1 MFESVDLC
9 GRYPLDGLRLTF
21 SPQAYRVL
29 QSEEPG
35 TEMKEWYSKKSFATL
50 LDEAAERWGNRESL
64 FHEGKRWS
72 FVELKAE
79 VDAVA
84 KGFIALGIQ
93 PSDHVA
99 LWAPNRPEWIFA
111 FFALSKIG
119 AVTIPVNTRFRSVDL
134 EYVARQ
140 SDTSTLI
147 IVDRSGPIDYLAL
160 TREVVPEIEISQRQ
174 ELRSERFPELRRVIV
189 LGDRVPSGSFGWAD
203 MLRLGKTVPLAE
215 VERRHQGVDPDAT
228 ALMLYTSG
236 TTGFPK
242 GVTHS
247 HNIQRN
253 VDDIANR
260 LGYRNDDVMLMNWP
274 LFHVVGLYLG
284 PLLNVIAGVKTVL
297 TTTFDPAESLRLI
310 PQERV
315 TRVWGFDTQ
324 LGALVN
330 HPDLAAT
337 DLSSLRT
344 GVGAV
349 GMVSSEGI
357 ARRAQDLLCPTVSGW
372 GMTEVGAG
380 VTLGVPDGPVED
392 RWTTSGYP
400 LPGLE
405 FKVIDPATG
414 LVVPHGEP
422 GEMCA
427 RGYSV
432 TKGYYKKPEE
442 TAKAIDRDGWLH
454 TGDVATMRED
464 GVIRL
469 LGRYKDILKVGG
481 ENVDPAEVEGFLLT
495 HPAVAQ
501 VQVVGARDPRLSEV
515 VCACIVPKT
524 GHSVTGTD
532 LIAHCQNKLASFKIP
547 RYTII
552 LDAFP
557 MTPSSKVQKFKLR
570 EMVAEFLANN
580 GA

>member
-1 MFESVDLC
+1 MND
-9 GRYPLDGLRLTF
+9 
-21 SPQAYRVL
+21 
-29 QSEEPG
+29 
-35 TEMKEWYSKKSFATL
+35 WYTKKSFPL
-50 LDEAAERWGNRESL
+50 LLSEAAERWGHREAL

-72 FVELKAE
+72 FVELE
-79 VDAVA
+79 TEIDAVA

-93 PSDHVA
+93 PGDHVA
-99 LWAPNRPEWIFA
+99 LWMPNRPEWIFA
-111 FFALSKIG
+111 FFALCKIG
-119 AVTIPVNTRFRSVDL
+119 AVTIPINTRFRSVDL

-147 IVDRSGPIDYLAL
+147 IVDRFGSIDYLAL
-160 TREVVPEIEISQRQ
+160 TREAVPEIEVSQGS
-174 ELRSERFPELRRVIV
+174 ELHSGRFPALRRVIV
-189 LGDRVPSGSFGWAD
+189 LGDQVPSGAFGWGD
-203 MLRLGKTVPLAE
+203 MLRLGKDVPLTE
-215 VERRHQGVDPDAT
+215 VERRHRGADPDAI

-242 GVTHS
+242 GVMHS
-247 HNIQRN
+247 QNIQRN
-253 VDDIANR
+253 VVDIANR
-260 LGYRNDDVMLMNWP
+260 LGYRSDDVMLMNWP

-324 LGALVN
+324 LGALIN
-330 HPDLAAT
+330 HPDLATT
-337 DLSSLRT
+337 DLSSMRA

-349 GMVSSEGI
+349 GMVSSEAV
-357 ARRAQDLLCPTVSGW
+357 ARRAQEVLWPTVSGW

-400 LPGLE
+400 LPSLE
-405 FKVIDPATG
+405 FKVIDPETG
-414 LVVPHGEP
+414 LVVPHGDL
-422 GEMCA
+422 GELCA

-442 TAKAIDRDGWLH
+442 TASAIDSDGWLH

-501 VQVVGARDPRLSEV
+501 VQVVGASDPRLSEV
-515 VCACIVPKT
+515 VCACVVRKV
-524 GHSVTGTD
+524 GHSVTNAD
-532 LIAHCQNKLASFKIP
+532 LASHCHGKLASFKIP
-547 RYTII
+547 RYTMV
-552 LDAFP
+552 LDEFP
-557 MTPSSKVQKFKLR
+557 MTPSGKTQKFKLR
-570 EMVAEFLANN
+570 EMVAEFVAN
-580 GA
+580 GGGMTHIIAGRPVPD